1 MTANDTISQ
10 IRAILGATDTDPA
23 RLAVAAFKLG
33 ATFESST
40 PSMTKTEAR
49 RIAGCHVASASDL
62 DAILSALSRANLIR
76 VEDLESG
83 QRGRPTTLITAK

>member
-10 IRAILGATDTDPA
+10 IRAILGANDTDPA

-33 ATFESST
+33 AMFESDT

-49 RIAGCHVASASDL
+49 RVAGSHVSNASDL
-62 DAILSALSRANLIR
+62 DAILSALSRANLVRI
-76 VEDLESG
+76 EDQEG
-83 QRGRPTTLITAK
+83 DGPGRPTTLITAR